1 MLLPPLLSIFCLI
14 LAYQAQFLNPDAR
27 VDQSVGRIAALI
39 PSGTE
44 TLAMIDASVLKTDLD
59 VEHYPMAKVRSNSQ
73 KKNIFFIFFKNFWFF
88 PSFFLFNREDVDL
101 TTTLMLNTKS
111 SHIVEVIV
119 CVPIVWKAWS
129 LCVNAFQCI
138 WMIW

>member
-1 MLLPPLLSIFCLI
+1 MFRLI

-73 KKNIFFIFFKNFWFF
+73 KKT
-88 PSFFLFNREDVDL
+88 FFLFFSKISDFFRHFFCSIEK
-101 TTTLMLNTKS
+101 MS
-111 SHIVEVIV
+111 I
-119 CVPIVWKAWS
+119 
-129 LCVNAFQCI
+129 
-138 WMIW
+138 